1 MIQSAFSMK
10 EKDFDAGA
18 KSKKMSKLRTPYLF
32 GGLALAGLGAG
43 GYYLY
48 KHHSR
53 KKRK

>member
-1 MIQSAFSMK
+1 MLQSSFFIK
-10 EKDFDAGA
+10 EKDLEAGA